1 MACGR
6 IRRDLVRPWT
16 DLLNGE
22 LSHLQVAAIH
32 LDTDEKMDI
41 ETGNREY
48 GFVLIS
54 GHCEFSIQDTEH
66 YILGPRLNPFDEKP
80 YALLVTRDQK
90 VTIRALSPSFLGV
103 GSAPAMDRMEN
114 RLILPE
120 NCGGGTRGSDNW
132 QRDVRFVIWSDN
144 SKGNMLLMG
153 ETITPS
159 GNWSTIPPHRHQ
171 YDTPGE
177 EVPYEEAYFFQF
189 SSDTGFALAWQ
200 FDDAGQMDQAFSIKA
215 NDVLYMDQGYHP
227 VACGPGACLY
237 QLTLMAGPRR
247 LSKSRVHDDFKS
259 LLDEKGMEN
268 PYSKQVTTGRSD
280 RS

>member
-6 IRRDLVRPWT
+6 IRRSLDRPWI
-16 DLLNGE
+16 DLLSDE
-22 LSHLQVAAIH
+22 LSYLQVTAILLAAG
-32 LDTDEKMDI
+32 EKMDI
-41 ETGNREY
+41 ETVNREY

-54 GHCEFSIQDTEH
+54 GHCEFFIQDTEH

-90 VTIRALSPSFLGV
+90 ITIRALSPSFLGA
-103 GSAPAMDRMEN
+103 GSAPAKDRMEN
-114 RLILPE
+114 QLILPE
-120 NCGGGTRGSDNW
+120 DCGGGARGVDNW
-132 QRDVRFVIWSDN
+132 QREVRFVIWSDN
-144 SKGNMLLMG
+144 TKGNMLLMG

-177 EVPYEEAYFFQF
+177 EVPYDEAYFFRF
-189 SSDTGFALAWQ
+189 SKDTGFALAWQ
-200 FDDAGQMDQAFSIKA
+200 FDDVGQMDQAFSIKN

-227 VACGPGACLY
+227 VACGPGARLY
-237 QLTLMAGPRR
+237 QLTIMAGPRR
-247 LSKSRVHDDFKS
+247 LSKSRVHDDFKA

-268 PYSKQVTTGRSD
+268 PYSRQVIAGDSD
-280 RS
+280 RP